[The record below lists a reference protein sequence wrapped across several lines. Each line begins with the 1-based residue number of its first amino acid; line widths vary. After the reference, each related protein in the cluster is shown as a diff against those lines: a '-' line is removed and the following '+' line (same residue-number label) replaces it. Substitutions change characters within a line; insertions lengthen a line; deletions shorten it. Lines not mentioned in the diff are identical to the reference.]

1 MLKSIVIKN
10 FQSHK
15 KTIIRLT
22 KGVNFIVGRTQ
33 AGKTAIL
40 RALGL
45 VINNRPSGG
54 RFVRHGENTTSVTV
68 KTYEGNTVKI
78 KKTPTERIYYVNK
91 RKFRKF
97 GTKVP
102 EEVTQVLRMSS
113 INIQSQLDPPFLVT
127 SSGGEITKTINRITK
142 SEKVDK
148 WIQSLTRDIN
158 DLKSE
163 EETLDEEIK
172 GIKKELQ
179 SLEFVD
185 STAIKIKEGKRTL
198 SKRVR
203 VVKKWDDIKTLIA
216 DYKEYSSQLNMFKRT
231 IRTLDGKMVLY
242 GNLDDQIN
250 ELNDDIDVLGS
261 FIFDSME
268 KIQLGRR
275 KEKLKNEFI
284 KLIKKKGLCPT
295 CFGDINSKV
304 IRRIER
310 SI

>member
-1 MLKSIVIKN
+1 
-10 FQSHK
+10 
-15 KTIIRLT
+15 
-22 KGVNFIVGRTQ
+22 
-33 AGKTAIL
+33 
-40 RALGL
+40 
-45 VINNRPSGG
+45 
-54 RFVRHGENTTSVTV
+54 
-68 KTYEGNTVKI
+68 
-78 KKTPTERIYYVNK
+78 
-91 RKFRKF
+91 
-97 GTKVP
+97 
-102 EEVTQVLRMSS
+102 
-113 INIQSQLDPPFLVT
+113 
-127 SSGGEITKTINRITK
+127 
-142 SEKVDK
+142 
-148 WIQSLTRDIN
+148 LTRDIN